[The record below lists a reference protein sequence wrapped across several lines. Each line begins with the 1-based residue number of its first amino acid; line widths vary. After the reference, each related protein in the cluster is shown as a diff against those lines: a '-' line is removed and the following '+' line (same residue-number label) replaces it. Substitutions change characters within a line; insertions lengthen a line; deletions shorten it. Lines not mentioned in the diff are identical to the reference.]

1 MNNTWY
7 VSKTS
12 NDQGLIVDEKTGANI
27 AVSYEKVNAQLISS
41 APDLL
46 EACEQAATELQCFNC
61 DETSDEDLAILKIL
75 NAAIAKA
82 KGE

>member
-1 MNNTWY
+1 MKKQ
-7 VSKTS
+7 VPM
-12 NDQGLIVDEKTGANI
+12 
-27 AVSYEKVNAQLISS
+27 ISS